1 MLRKIIFSILCF
13 TALLCSKT
21 TFSQEISPE
30 RNSEYTF
37 TLNKI
42 KHQEQVDNVTTQTGT
57 IKNVSSC
64 KLDWLNYKMVV
75 LVKEG
80 GTHGVLSLEK
90 IKAILIKNNVALVKF
105 TKKEI
110 K

>member
-1 MLRKIIFSILCF
+1 MLRKILFTILCF
-13 TALLCSKT
+13 TAIFCSKN
-21 TFSQEISPE
+21 TFSQEVSPE

-42 KHQEQVDNVTTQTGT
+42 KFQEQVDSVTFQTEA
-57 IKNVSSC
+57 IKEVNSC

-80 GTHGVLSLEK
+80 GTYGVLSLEK
-90 IKAILIKNNVALVKF
+90 IKAILNKNNVALINF

>member
-1 MLRKIIFSILCF
+1 MFSVLCF

-42 KHQEQVDNVTTQTGT
+42 KHQEQVDNVTTQTET

-64 KLDWLNYKMVV
+64 KLDWLNYTMVIS
-75 LVKEG
+75 VKEG
-80 GTHGVLSLEK
+80 GTYGALSIER
-90 IKAILIKNNVALVKF
+90 IKAILIKNNVALVRF
-105 TKKEI
+105 TKREI